1 MNWNV
6 YSRILDEKLGDA
18 EYEFGQAEKKYKAT
32 KARVEALRVEKQAFE
47 DSMQV
52 KMDEIDP
59 EFAKDTMGSGHGKKG
74 DTPFFIGYKPT
85 VFFKT
90 TDIKPEKHWLMA
102 QDMDEKGKAETQYF
116 VVTADPLAP
125 TKLTKE
131 DHDAIQLSL
140 FFSGNI

>member
-47 DSMQV
+47 ESLQV

-59 EFAKDTMGSGHGKKG
+59 EFAKQTIETSN
-74 DTPFFIGYKPT
+74 PT
-85 VFFKT
+85 K
-90 TDIKPEKHWLMA
+90 DQHWLLHNVGA
-102 QDMDEKGKAETQYF
+102 VFKPIIVPDLQHFAVGVDMDKEGNAHMI
-116 VVTADPLAP
+116 AG

-131 DHDAIQLSL
+131 DHDAVQLSI